1 MSGSPSDFEQE
12 DEDEDDGAMGTQVL
26 PTHYIHNNLALK
38 KPSLGDVWDERDEV
52 FDVGADSDDEHD
64 RNATASINRSQPTQ
78 PDPPRIV
85 ISHS

>member
-1 MSGSPSDFEQE
+1 
-12 DEDEDDGAMGTQVL
+12 MGTQVL

>member
-1 MSGSPSDFEQE
+1 
-12 DEDEDDGAMGTQVL
+12 MGTQVL

-38 KPSLGDVWDERDEV
+38 KASLGDVWDERDEV
-52 FDVGADSDDEHD
+52 FDVDADSDDEHD
-64 RNATASINRSQPTQ
+64 RNASINRSQPTQ